1 MFNRKQLRF
10 LYGLL
15 FLLVFF
21 LSTCRPTFQLHED
34 PFYNN
39 IGKSDS
45 LRFPLIK
52 PYYLVYID
60 QKTSW
65 QMPLLADP
73 PSESTYYYF
82 NLHDIRKLSVENGV
96 IMLYTPYVENNIDQS
111 LDQRIYHWFVIV
123 PASNIEEGFENEN
136 AFLEY
141 IKQVDV
147 YQPIWLDPNEVYE
160 QFFQTG
166 CLKWIPECK

>member
-1 MFNRKQLRF
+1 
-10 LYGLL
+10 
-15 FLLVFF
+15 
-21 LSTCRPTFQLHED
+21 
-34 PFYNN
+34 
-39 IGKSDS
+39 
-45 LRFPLIK
+45 
-52 PYYLVYID
+52 
-60 QKTSW
+60 
-65 QMPLLADP
+65 MPLLADP